1 MDWKGLIKQKGQQRI
16 RGVLDDSAPNAVKDT
31 ANKAANLTKDAKD
44 VAQIVAQ
51 ASAGNWVGAAVTTVK
66 NKRFRRWIIGIVVV
80 ILVIISTQ
88 FLLTMT
94 QIIGAAD
101 MFKHPFMLFGAGQ
114 TITQTDPNG
123 QTETVDFNALATKWA
138 KMIRWGFLG
147 ENTGLTKSEIA
158 TVNKLQ
164 LNLSYGLLE
173 TFYEIGARQ
182 GAKNPQKSLAY
193 ITQLLQPSAINFKP
207 VQLRKVGYKQGK
219 KYYYYVTQEVLQNIT
234 RYNGFWVTHW
244 QIITES
250 DGSQIV
256 VYQPSTLQ
264 TKDYSPLYNAEQ
276 VFDFKRT
283 TYDQQILWGQAL
295 VLDQKFY
302 DPAALP
308 VLQLLDGGEVGGTG
322 GAPSKGEP
330 MPKPQVIAILQQA
343 IKIDGV
349 PQSWLSELEIIVS
362 HEDPSGNPYAVD
374 PILVDGEHASGLMQM
389 LPSTFWG
396 DHVAGY
402 NDIWNP
408 LDNTVAAIRH
418 IQGAWGNPDNIPG
431 VLSGTYTGY

>member
-1 MDWKGLIKQKGQQRI
+1 M
-16 RGVLDDSAPNAVKDT
+16 
-31 ANKAANLTKDAKD
+31 
-44 VAQIVAQ
+44 
-51 ASAGNWVGAAVTTVK
+51 
-66 NKRFRRWIIGIVVV
+66 
-80 ILVIISTQ
+80 
-88 FLLTMT
+88 
-94 QIIGAAD
+94 
-101 MFKHPFMLFGAGQ
+101 
-114 TITQTDPNG
+114 
-123 QTETVDFNALATKWA
+123 
-138 KMIRWGFLG
+138 
-147 ENTGLTKSEIA
+147 
-158 TVNKLQ
+158 
-164 LNLSYGLLE
+164 
-173 TFYEIGARQ
+173 
-182 GAKNPQKSLAY
+182 
-193 ITQLLQPSAINFKP
+193 
-207 VQLRKVGYKQGK
+207 GYKQGK